1 MKQGNAAGIPE
12 RKSTRLLVI
21 DLQERLMPV
30 IHQNTELIQVV
41 NKLIAG
47 MEILQIPTVVT
58 EQYPKGLGNTHP
70 SIELPGELRVH
81 EKICF
86 SCIKCNPLLQEL
98 QKEGVTDLVLCG
110 VEAHICV
117 LQTALDALNSG
128 FRVHVVADAVSSR
141 FAENKTL
148 ALKRM
153 QQSGAYIVS
162 LEMILFLLMEEA
174 GNEEFKA
181 ISNLIK

>member
-1 MKQGNAAGIPE
+1 MHENAAGIPE
-12 RKSTRLLVI
+12 RKFTRLLVI
-21 DLQERLMPV
+21 DLQERLMPA
-30 IHQNTELIQVV
+30 IPQNTQLIRDV
-41 NKLIAG
+41 NKLISG
-47 MEILQIPTVVT
+47 MQILKIPVMVT

-70 SIELPGELRVH
+70 SIELPPKVSLH

-86 SCIKCNPLLQEL
+86 SSIQCDPLLEEL
-98 QKEGVTDLVLCG
+98 KAEAVTDLVLCG
-110 VEAHICV
+110 LEAHICV

-141 FAENKTL
+141 FEENKTL
-148 ALKRM
+148 GLKRI
-153 QQSGAYIVS
+153 QQSGAYLTSV
-162 LEMILFLLMEEA
+162 EMILFLLMKEA